1 MAAYTPPA
9 CRQRGGTI
17 AQSSWTYERS
27 QGAGVRPTSFLRDD
41 MEQDPSRKEQ
51 IITDQA
57 AGLITRVEELAYELR
72 IKEVMVHEVKVVSSD
87 TPIVEVL
94 ELFRQTH
101 ISGAPVISND
111 KLIGIISIEDLIR
124 CLREGNLQATVADY
138 MSSHV
143 ITVNS
148 FDPVVEALKVF
159 AHTRV
164 GRLPVINEAGK
175 LVGIITKGDIT
186 RGVLGALQQDYQA
199 EEVKRY
205 RASHLFEDIV
215 SNRTSLILRYQ
226 IEPRDF
232 THGGTASSYIK
243 RALLRLGANPQ
254 IARRSGIAIY
264 EAEMNLII
272 HTTHGG
278 AIRVEIEPNL
288 ILMEAVDDGPG
299 IENIELAMKAGYST
313 ASEEVR
319 ELGFGAGMGLK
330 NIERCVDE
338 MVLESTLGQ
347 GTKLTMKIR
356 LQPEETF
363 RETKHS
369 NSFGDP
375 VEEGMR

>member
-1 MAAYTPPA
+1 
-9 CRQRGGTI
+9 
-17 AQSSWTYERS
+17 
-27 QGAGVRPTSFLRDD
+27 
-41 MEQDPSRKEQ
+41 
-51 IITDQA
+51 
-57 AGLITRVEELAYELR
+57 
-72 IKEVMVHEVKVVSSD
+72 
-87 TPIVEVL
+87 
-94 ELFRQTH
+94 
-101 ISGAPVISND
+101 
-111 KLIGIISIEDLIR
+111 
-124 CLREGNLQATVADY
+124 
-138 MSSHV
+138 MSSQV

-148 FDPVVEALKVF
+148 FDPVVEALKIF
-159 AHTRV
+159 AQTRV
-164 GRLPVINEAGK
+164 GRLPVVNEAGK

-186 RGVLGALQQDYQA
+186 RGVLDALQQDYQA

-254 IARRSGIAIY
+254 IARRCGIAIY

-278 AIRVEIEPNL
+278 VIRVEIEPNL
-288 ILMEAVDDGPG
+288 ILMETVDDGPG
-299 IENIELAMKAGYST
+299 IENIELAMKVGYST
-313 ASEEVR
+313 ASEEIR

-347 GTKLTMKIR
+347 GTKLTMNIR

-369 NSFGDP
+369 NSLGNP
-375 VEEGMR
+375 AGEEMRR